1 MPGIMWAPGKIPS
14 GARYGE
20 IMSHIDLWAT
30 LATMVGLTPPPHGAW
45 TDNDGKPIYFD
56 SVDNSAYIIG
66 KERHS
71 ARTSWIYVD
80 GESFAGVRADIGDD
94 PSNTDL
100 HIAWKYLYTAKDT
113 WLGPQANLGAIGS
126 TYNLT
131 MDPFEKYDMTFN
143 GAVSTRLPTTSP
155 GRYVG
160 YDNGW
165 AISLLA
171 PVIME
176 FDKSIVDFPNIKR
189 FPGGASNDMNPNL
202 QNSANPLPF
211 MDIKKVV
218 RTIGLGD

>member
-1 MPGIMWAPGKIPS
+1 
-14 GARYGE
+14 
-20 IMSHIDLWAT
+20 
-30 LATMVGLTPPPHGAW
+30 
-45 TDNDGKPIYFD
+45 
-56 SVDNSAYIIG
+56 
-66 KERHS
+66 
-71 ARTSWIYVD
+71 
-80 GESFAGVRADIGDD
+80 
-94 PSNTDL
+94 
-100 HIAWKYLYTAKDT
+100 
-113 WLGPQANLGAIGS
+113 
-126 TYNLT
+126 

-165 AISLLA
+165 AISLLT

-202 QNSANPLPF
+202 QNSANPLPY

-218 RTIGLGD
+218 RTIGMGD